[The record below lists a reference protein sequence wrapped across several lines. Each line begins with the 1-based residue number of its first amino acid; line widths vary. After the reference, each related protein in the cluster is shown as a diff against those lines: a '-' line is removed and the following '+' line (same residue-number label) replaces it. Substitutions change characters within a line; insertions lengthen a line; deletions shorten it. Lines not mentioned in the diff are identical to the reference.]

1 MESKMEEIRDCLSL
15 MRIFVKDKEQNMSV
29 LTCVYYYFFSTTSKT
44 LMESFYVSMNHKS
57 NI

>member
-29 LTCVYYYFFSTTSKT
+29 LTCVYYYFFSTTSKK